1 MYAAVVARDAS
12 FDGAFVFGV
21 RTTGVFCRPGCGAR
35 TPLRENVE
43 FFSSTQEAERAGLRA
58 CKRGRPLES
67 ADARPAWVDELFAR
81 IERSPA
87 RVTARELRDAG
98 VHPARAARWFQE
110 HYGMTFQAYQRSQR
124 IGAALSDLRDG
135 ADVSHAVEAS
145 GFESESGF
153 RDAFRKLFG
162 APPTR
167 LPADARIVRLRRLE
181 TPLGEMLAAA
191 CDEGLCMLE
200 FVDRNALPRQIQ
212 QLRKHVGPAIAPG
225 DHALLDSIADELTR
239 YFERSLRRFT
249 TPLFAPGT
257 PFQERVWSE
266 LQRIPHGETRS
277 YAQLAAAI
285 GQPTAVRAVAS
296 ANARNRLAILIP
308 CHRVIASN
316 GDLAG
321 YAGQVWRK
329 QRLLELERPDGSRVG
344 ARA

>member
-1 MYAAVVARDAS
+1 MKTLSPARMYEAVVARESA

-35 TPLRENVE
+35 TPLRENVH
-43 FFSSTQEAERAGLRA
+43 FFASPEDAQRAGYRA
-58 CKRGRPLES
+58 CRRCRPLAPRS
-67 ADARPAWVDELFAR
+67 AHPEWVEALFAR
-81 IERSPA
+81 IERSPT
-87 RVTARELRDAG
+87 RITSRELRESG
-98 VHPARAARWFQE
+98 VHPVRAARWFQE
-110 HYGMTFQAYQRSQR
+110 HFGMTFHAYQRSQR
-124 IGAALSDLRDG
+124 IGAALTPVLDG
-135 ADVSHAVEAS
+135 AEVAQAVDVS

-162 APPTR
+162 APPTQ
-167 LPADARIVRLRRLE
+167 LDPQARIVRLRRLD
-181 TPLGEMLAAA
+181 TPLGDMLAAA

-212 QLRKHVGPAIAPG
+212 LLRKYVGPAVVLG
-225 DHALLDSIADELTR
+225 EHRWLDSIADELER
-239 YFERSLRRFT
+239 YFAGRLRAFA

-257 PFQERVWSE
+257 PFQERVWGE
-266 LQRIPHGETRS
+266 LQRIRCGETRS
-277 YAQLAAAI
+277 YAQLASAI

-296 ANARNRLAILIP
+296 ANARNRIAIVIP

-329 QRLLELERPDGSRVG
+329 RRLLELEQLR
-344 ARA
+344 